1 MTIEAFLSTI
11 AALSGLLFV
20 VASMLAMGLSL
31 TMAQI
36 TGPLKNVRLV
46 VLALLANFVLVPA
59 LAFLITRVIPLDP
72 ALQTGLIILS
82 TVAGAPFLIKEV
94 QAAKGNL
101 ALGVGLMFMLMIV
114 TIVYVPLVLPLLLQ
128 GVEVNAWDIA
138 KSLIVTMLLPIIL
151 GLIYRSHSAEEA
163 GQWAATLNK
172 ASGLALLVM
181 LVVGLGLNIS
191 NILSLIG
198 SFGFL
203 ALLLFV
209 VGSLLI
215 GFLVGGRDPG
225 VRSVMG
231 LGTAQRNVAAAIL
244 VASLNFPG
252 SLTLIYILVASITL
266 PLILIPTAR
275 RLGKGKEAE
284 VVSQPA

>member
-1 MTIEAFLSTI
+1 
-11 AALSGLLFV
+11 
-20 VASMLAMGLSL
+20 MLAMGLSL

-82 TVAGAPFLIKEV
+82 TVAGAPFLVKEV

-101 ALGVGLMFMLMIV
+101 ALGVGLMIV
-114 TIVYVPLVLPLLLQ
+114 TIFYVPLVLPMLLQ
-128 GVEVNAWDIA
+128 GVEVNPWDIA

-181 LVVGLGLNIS
+181 LIIKLGLNIS

-252 SLTLIYILVASITL
+252 SLTDIYILVASIIL

-275 RLGKGKEAE
+275 RLGRSSEPEA
-284 VVSQPA
+284 VKQPA

>member
-1 MTIEAFLSTI
+1 MTLEAFLSTI

-215 GFLVGGRDPG
+215 GFLVGGRDPE

-252 SLTLIYILVASITL
+252 SLTLIYILVASIIL

-275 RLGKGKEAE
+275 RLSKGKEAE
-284 VVSQPA
+284 AVSQPA

>member
-1 MTIEAFLSTI
+1 MTLESFLSTI

-72 ALQTGLIILS
+72 SLQTGLIILS
-82 TVAGAPFLIKEV
+82 TVAGAPFLVKEV

-114 TIVYVPLVLPLLLQ
+114 TIVYVPLVLPVLLQ
-128 GVEVNAWDIA
+128 GVEVNPWDIA
-138 KSLIVTMLLPIIL
+138 KSLIMTMLLPIIL

-215 GFLVGGRDPG
+215 GFLVGGRDPD

-252 SLTLIYILVASITL
+252 SLTLIYILVASIML

-275 RLGKGKEAE
+275 RLGKGKEAKA
-284 VVSQPA
+284 VSQPA